1 LKVGYYQFDVKFARP
16 ADNLSKVAAA
26 LARAQADLMVLPEL
40 FASGYLFASREEAAA
55 LAEPFP
61 DGKTIE
67 TLVEIAADRRMTI
80 VAGFAEKAGDKL
92 YNSAAVVTPAG
103 PVACYRKAHLF
114 NEEKLWFAPGDT
126 PLPVIDVGLAKIGV
140 MICFDWYFPEAAR
153 SLALKG
159 AQIICHPSNLVLPY
173 CPDSMPTRALE
184 NRVFT
189 VTCNRIGSDDRGDRK
204 LDFIGQSE
212 IVTPKATILR
222 RAPAD
227 EEELFITEIDPAE
240 ALDKNVT
247 PRNHAFADR
256 RTDLYETAPAS
267 GCE

>member
-1 LKVGYYQFDVKFARP
+1 MRVGYYQFDVKFGRP
-16 ADNLSKVAAA
+16 ADNLAKVAGA
-26 LARAQADLMVLPEL
+26 LAGAEADLIVLPEF
-40 FASGYLFASREEAAA
+40 FAAGYLFASREEAAEF
-55 LAEPFP
+55 AEPYP
-61 DGKTIE
+61 DGRTIE
-67 TLVEIAADRRMTI
+67 ALGQIAGNRQMTI
-80 VAGFAEKAGDKL
+80 VAGFIEKGGDKL

-114 NEEKLWFAPGDT
+114 SEEKLWFSPGDA
-126 PLPVIDVGLAKIGV
+126 PLPVIDIGPARVGV

-189 VTCNRIGSDDRGDRK
+189 VTCNRIGSDDRGTRK
-204 LDFIGQSE
+204 LNFIGQSE
-212 IVTPKATILR
+212 IVTPKAVVLR

-227 EEELFITEIDPAE
+227 EEELFITGIDPAE
-240 ALDKNVT
+240 ALDKNIT
-247 PRNHAFADR
+247 PYNHALDDR
-256 RTDLYETAPAS
+256 RTDLYES
-267 GCE
+267 R